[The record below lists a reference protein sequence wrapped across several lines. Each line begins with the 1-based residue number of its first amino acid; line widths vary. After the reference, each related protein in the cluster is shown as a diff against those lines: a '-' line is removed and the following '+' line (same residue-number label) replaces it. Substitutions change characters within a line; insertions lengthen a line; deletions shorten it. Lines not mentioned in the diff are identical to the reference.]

1 MQWGSVPGMS
11 PWPPS
16 RVLCVDLVGPFRLGS
31 LCRILERVSCKG
43 WFVLR
48 KFTKANPQ
56 SSESQ
61 VTTHNQC
68 FTQNTSLRWELQLQN
83 VISFTA
89 IRP

>member
-1 MQWGSVPGMS
+1 MRPRAGGPSAGPVPTASLPRALRG
-11 PWPPS
+11 PS
-16 RVLCVDLVGPFRLGS
+16 RARS
-31 LCRILERVSCKG
+31 LCRILEKVYRKG

-61 VTTHNQC
+61 VTTHDQC

-83 VISFTA
+83 VIAFTA